1 MIKFK
6 SAKVERWVTLFVVAL
21 VGGII
26 TKLPYLKDTYYST
39 LEQATGSTKAQLGML
54 LTMYGLMNFVC
65 YFPGGM
71 LADKVSPKKLIII
84 SCFGTGIVGL
94 WYSTLPG
101 YSSLLLIHC
110 LFGITTVFTF
120 WASMVK
126 ITNNLGDENEQGKLF
141 GFLEGGRGL
150 VGTLVALGSVYVFAK
165 FASDIKGLSGAIVFY
180 SVMLMIAG
188 VLVILFVHD
197 PKLETDDSEE
207 SSSVSWKD
215 FKTVI
220 KIPRVWLCGLIVA
233 CNYGAVMLFGYLTP
247 YFTEIYSMSSSAT
260 ALLGVFRSYA
270 LMLIGSLIGGLM
282 ADKMK
287 SVIRFMQYGF
297 IGMTVFSFLYLL
309 IPVNRSML
317 WVVVG
322 NFILHGLFLLAVK
335 ALYFAPIDEIHISKK
350 LAGTA
355 SGIISIVGYSP
366 EIYGYTAAGTILDKN
381 PGITGYNILFILT
394 GILSIVGLILVII
407 LRRNNNKYTLSLKK

>member
-1 MIKFK
+1 M
-6 SAKVERWVTLFVVAL
+6 
-21 VGGII
+21 
-26 TKLPYLKDTYYST
+26 
-39 LEQATGSTKAQLGML
+39 
-54 LTMYGLMNFVC
+54 
-65 YFPGGM
+65 
-71 LADKVSPKKLIII
+71 ADKVSPKKLIII

>member
-1 MIKFK
+1 
-6 SAKVERWVTLFVVAL
+6 
-21 VGGII
+21 
-26 TKLPYLKDTYYST
+26 
-39 LEQATGSTKAQLGML
+39 
-54 LTMYGLMNFVC
+54 
-65 YFPGGM
+65 
-71 LADKVSPKKLIII
+71 
-84 SCFGTGIVGL
+84 
-94 WYSTLPG
+94 
-101 YSSLLLIHC
+101 
-110 LFGITTVFTF
+110 
-120 WASMVK
+120 
-126 ITNNLGDENEQGKLF
+126 
-141 GFLEGGRGL
+141 
-150 VGTLVALGSVYVFAK
+150 
-165 FASDIKGLSGAIVFY
+165 
-180 SVMLMIAG
+180 MIAG

>member
-141 GFLEGGRGL
+141 GFL
-150 VGTLVALGSVYVFAK
+150 
-165 FASDIKGLSGAIVFY
+165 
-180 SVMLMIAG
+180 
-188 VLVILFVHD
+188 
-197 PKLETDDSEE
+197 
-207 SSSVSWKD
+207 
-215 FKTVI
+215 
-220 KIPRVWLCGLIVA
+220 
-233 CNYGAVMLFGYLTP
+233 
-247 YFTEIYSMSSSAT
+247 
-260 ALLGVFRSYA
+260 
-270 LMLIGSLIGGLM
+270 
-282 ADKMK
+282 
-287 SVIRFMQYGF
+287 
-297 IGMTVFSFLYLL
+297 
-309 IPVNRSML
+309 
-317 WVVVG
+317 VV
-322 NFILHGLFLLAVK
+322 
-335 ALYFAPIDEIHISKK
+335 
-350 LAGTA
+350 
-355 SGIISIVGYSP
+355 
-366 EIYGYTAAGTILDKN
+366 
-381 PGITGYNILFILT
+381 
-394 GILSIVGLILVII
+394 
-407 LRRNNNKYTLSLKK
+407 